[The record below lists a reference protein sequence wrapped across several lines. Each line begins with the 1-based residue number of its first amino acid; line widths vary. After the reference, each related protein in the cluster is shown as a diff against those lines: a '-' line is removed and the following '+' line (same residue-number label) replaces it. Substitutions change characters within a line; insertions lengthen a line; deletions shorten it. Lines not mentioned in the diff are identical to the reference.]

1 MVSEGRISYSQICS
15 VKTMPTVVDG
25 DHEVTATGHVNETE
39 AIAQALGHR
48 DGGEFSDGTT
58 VVTALAIE
66 QRAV

>member
-1 MVSEGRISYSQICS
+1 
-15 VKTMPTVVDG
+15 MPTVVDG

-39 AIAQALGHR
+39 AVAQALGHR